1 MVVAVAAAKEAE
13 GQIMV
18 APVADDV
25 VVKAVRGVIVRIRT
39 TMMVVIP
46 RTRHANPVPVCWKC
60 TPTVTVFCAVP
71 RTTIHVNVL
80 TPLFRAP

>member
-1 MVVAVAAAKEAE
+1 VVVAVKEAE
-13 GQIMV
+13 GRIMV

-39 TMMVVIP
+39 MMMVVIP
-46 RTRHANPVPVCWKC
+46 RTRHANPVPDCWKC
-60 TPTVTVFCAVP
+60 TPTATVFCAVP
-71 RTTIHVNVL
+71 RTTIHVNVP